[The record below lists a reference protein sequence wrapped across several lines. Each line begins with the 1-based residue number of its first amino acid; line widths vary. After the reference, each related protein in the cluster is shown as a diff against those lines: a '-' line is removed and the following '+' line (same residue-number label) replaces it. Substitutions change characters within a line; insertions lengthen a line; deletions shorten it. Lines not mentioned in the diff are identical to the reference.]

1 MKKQKYYLIFFIS
14 FILLYILITP
24 FISIISLKLHFDRK
38 KIGSLNTLIDYN
50 SLQKSL
56 SFQVDKKLSIILNKN
71 LNNNYYQLNKIISK
85 SLSSFMVRS
94 LLKPKT
100 INKLLYLNKSYNQDY
115 SKNRK
120 GNTTNIISNIKV
132 FNSEISNYSFKY
144 KNVNQFLFRVNFDTD
159 SNYLISLWQR
169 HSLIHWKLTD
179 LDISNIDLDVLMPD

>member
-1 MKKQKYYLIFFIS
+1 M
-14 FILLYILITP
+14 YILITP
-24 FISIISLKLHFDRK
+24 FISIISLKLNFDRK

-120 GNTTNIISNIKV
+120 ENTSNIISNIKV